1 MRLSHSAIQLFLLSS
16 CWTLTACTLGDE
28 STGRLAAY
36 LQSPQGSAEWKSDE
50 QRLAREADAAAA
62 EYRRVRTLDALNP
75 YETAVRAYLDHGFI
89 LYRVLD
95 ATSSDFPKGFR
106 SSLEDRALELMDI
119 ADEYLK
125 LGASDIIAVGIA
137 RDVIHK
143 YSVER
148 MDRAQRRA
156 EGILMQYRYQ
166 RNY

>member
-1 MRLSHSAIQLFLLSS
+1 MRLFRRAILLLLLSS
-16 CWTLTACTLGDE
+16 FGALTACALGDQ
-28 STGRLAAY
+28 STGQLAAY
-36 LQSPQGSAEWKSDE
+36 LQSPQGSAEWKSNE

-106 SSLEDRALELMDI
+106 SSLEDRAVELMDI

-125 LGASDIIAVGIA
+125 LGVSDIIAVGIA

>member
-1 MRLSHSAIQLFLLSS
+1 MCVFRRAIQLFLLSS
-16 CWTLTACTLGDE
+16 FWALTACTMGGQ
-28 STGRLAAY
+28 STGQLAAY

-50 QRLAREADAAAA
+50 HRLAQSADAAAA
-62 EYRRVRTLDALNP
+62 EYRRVRTLDALPP

-106 SSLEDRALELMDI
+106 TSLEDRAMELMDI

-148 MDRAQRRA
+148 MDRAQQRA
-156 EGILMQYRYQ
+156 ESILMQYRYR